1 MPFWQILL
9 KDKHMSIYDFS
20 RSTIAARAGTEV
32 DTAYHSLGIPIYMT
46 NNYLF
51 EDVSNG
57 ADKCRSP
64 ENGDC
69 YTRISNPTNNE
80 LGKVMAHLEGGE
92 AGLPFA
98 SGVAAT
104 STLALALLKAGDH
117 VLCDN
122 TTYSATNYLFRTL
135 LAKFGV
141 ESTFLDFTDYSAVQ
155 AAMRPNTRLVFFET
169 PCNPTMKIIDIAEIA
184 KIAKNGKAISAI
196 DNTFATPF
204 LTRPIE
210 LGIDIVMHS
219 STKFICG
226 HGDAIGGIL
235 VGSSELIGTICDIGL
250 KNLGG
255 SASPFNSFLMLR
267 GIKTLELR
275 MEYHCKMAMA
285 VAKYLEAHPKIERV
299 YYPGLTSNP
308 GYEIAKKQMKSFGS
322 LLTFELKGGMK
333 AGITLMNNLKLCALA
348 VSLGEAN
355 TLVQHPAS
363 MTHWYVPEES
373 RKESG
378 ITDGLVRFSAGL
390 ESIDD
395 IIADLDNTLML
406 V

>member
-1 MPFWQILL
+1 
-9 KDKHMSIYDFS
+9 MSVYDFS
-20 RSTIAARAGTEV
+20 PSTVAARVGTEV
-32 DTAYHSLGIPIYMT
+32 DTAYRSMGIPIYMT

-51 EDVSNG
+51 ESVQQG
-57 ADKCRSP
+57 ADACRSP

-80 LGKVMAHLEGGE
+80 LGKAVAYLEGAE

-98 SGVAAT
+98 TGVAAV
-104 STLALALLKAGDH
+104 STLALTLLKAGDH

-122 TTYSATNYLFRTL
+122 TTYSASNYLFSTL
-135 LAKFGV
+135 MPRFGV
-141 ESTFLDFTDYSAVQ
+141 ESTILDFADLEAVR

-169 PCNPTMKIIDIAEIA
+169 PCNPTMKVIDIIEIA
-184 KIAKNGKAISAI
+184 AIARAGGAVSVI

-219 STKFICG
+219 TTKYICG
-226 HGDAIGGIL
+226 HGDAMGGIL
-235 VGSSELIGTICDIGL
+235 VGSCELIDTIWSVGL

-267 GIKTLELR
+267 GLKTLELR
-275 MEYHCKMAMA
+275 MEHCCKMAMA
-285 VAKYLEAHPKIERV
+285 VAEFLAAHPKVERV
-299 YYPGLTSNP
+299 HYPGLPTHP
-308 GYEIAKKQMKSFGS
+308 GHEIAKRQMKAYGG
-322 LLTFELKGGMK
+322 LLTFELKGGMD
-333 AGITLMNNLKLCALA
+333 AGVTLMENLKLCALA

-363 MTHWYVPEES
+363 MTHWYVSEET
-373 RKESG
+373 RLEGG

-390 ESIDD
+390 ERIDEIIDD
-395 IIADLDNTLML
+395 LARALEF